1 MKKVKWLLLML
12 PLMIL
17 SACQNIYPYI
27 DIVKDRGISDQYLA
41 ALQKWTRSQIVYS
54 QFETRVHIS
63 ATYKCSTFM
72 KAYSAEYARIHD
84 LEPERKQQK
93 EQLQEELAKDYA
105 EFFVYVYIPEIEHN
119 DLDKPASTWTVYIL
133 DESGQRINPVEIRKF
148 KNISPDQ
155 QAFYPYLNPYYGISY
170 SIKFPSLED
179 FSQKKMGHFK
189 MYFVSV
195 LGKVELNW

>member
-1 MKKVKWLLLML
+1 MLL
-12 PLMIL
+12 LMIL
-17 SACQNIYPYI
+17 SACQNIDPYI

-63 ATYKCSTFM
+63 ATYKSPAFM
-72 KAYSAEYARIHD
+72 KAYLVEYGRTHD
-84 LEPERKQQK
+84 LAMERKQQK
-93 EQLQEELAKDYA
+93 EQLQNELAKDYTD
-105 EFFVYVYIPEIEHN
+105 FFVYVYIPEIEHN
-119 DLDKPASTWTVYIL
+119 DLDKPASVWTVYIL
-133 DESGQRINPVEIRKF
+133 DDDGQRINPVEIRQF
-148 KNISPDQ
+148 KKISPDQ
-155 QAFYPYLNPYYGISY
+155 EAFYPYLNPYYGVSY
-170 SIKFPSLED
+170 SIKFPSFED